1 MNFNSRKQSKSK
13 EIKQEPNS
21 EDMPQFESVS
31 LANMVENNPK
41 KVSKTQAVSEAF
53 DILEGNTI
61 ELNTKNKV
69 SQNQHEDVLKTEDN
83 LIDDLN
89 YVDVKNKNKKQN
101 ELVDNVDD
109 LNYIDF
115 SQEKKNQK

>member
-1 MNFNSRKQSKSK
+1 M
-13 EIKQEPNS
+13 
-21 EDMPQFESVS
+21 
-31 LANMVENNPK
+31 
-41 KVSKTQAVSEAF
+41 
-53 DILEGNTI
+53 
-61 ELNTKNKV
+61 

>member
-1 MNFNSRKQSKSK
+1 M
-13 EIKQEPNS
+13 
-21 EDMPQFESVS
+21 
-31 LANMVENNPK
+31 
-41 KVSKTQAVSEAF
+41 
-53 DILEGNTI
+53 
-61 ELNTKNKV
+61 NTKNKV

-101 ELVDNVDD
+101 EQMDNADD